1 MRTSPGRWGLPRGLT
16 EVFAQV
22 RLVIEAALQRNVT
35 QGRIGRKHVLSG
47 QFHAASHDEG
57 VRWLPERTLEG
68 SREVRWAALNERA
81 DIRDENRL
89 CDMTIDIVTH
99 LARLPGQQALSSV
112 WRLLRGW
119 GIDLLS
125 QQ

>member
-1 MRTSPGRWGLPRGLT
+1 MRTSPGRGGLAHGLP
-16 EVFAQV
+16 EVLAQV
-22 RLVIEAALQRNVT
+22 RLVGEAALQRNVT

-47 QFHAASHDEG
+47 QFHAASHDER

-68 SREVRWAALNERA
+68 SREVRWAALNQRA
-81 DIRDENRL
+81 EIRDKDGP

-99 LARLPGQQALSSV
+99 LARLPGQQALSCV
-112 WRLLRGW
+112 RRFLQGRRT
-119 GIDLLS
+119 DLLS